1 MTTTYDI
8 FQVNAFTDTP
18 FTGAPAAI
26 VPMDSFP
33 SDAVLTGIAS
43 DNNLAETA
51 FTTPHDGDEAD
62 FNLRWFTPTVEVDL
76 CGHATLATAALYF
89 RVLGWSKPVI
99 RFQTQS
105 GVLTI
110 EKRGDEFVMDFPAL
124 PTVDPLPE
132 LHFGAIAGASG
143 PKFDIFEVATSREVR
158 EFQPDL
164 AFIGTLH
171 PEAILITAKGDP
183 ATGDTTDI
191 VTRMFGPN
199 IGIPEDPV
207 TGAAHC
213 ALATYWP
220 QKLGKTT
227 LSAEQAS
234 ARRGT
239 LQLSVKGD
247 RVELIGQAVL
257 YLQGKITV

>member
-1 MTTTYDI
+1 MEL
-8 FQVNAFTDTP
+8 
-18 FTGAPAAI
+18 
-26 VPMDSFP
+26 FP
-33 SDAVLTGIAS
+33 SPIPGRLKS
-43 DNNLAETA
+43 L
-51 FTTPHDGDEAD
+51 
-62 FNLRWFTPTVEVDL
+62 
-76 CGHATLATAALYF
+76 
-89 RVLGWSKPVI
+89 
-99 RFQTQS
+99 
-105 GVLTI
+105 
-110 EKRGDEFVMDFPAL
+110 
-124 PTVDPLPE
+124 
-132 LHFGAIAGASG
+132 
-143 PKFDIFEVATSREVR
+143 IFEK
-158 EFQPDL
+158 P
-164 AFIGTLH
+164 
-171 PEAILITAKGDP
+171 PETWLSTR
-183 ATGDTTDI
+183 